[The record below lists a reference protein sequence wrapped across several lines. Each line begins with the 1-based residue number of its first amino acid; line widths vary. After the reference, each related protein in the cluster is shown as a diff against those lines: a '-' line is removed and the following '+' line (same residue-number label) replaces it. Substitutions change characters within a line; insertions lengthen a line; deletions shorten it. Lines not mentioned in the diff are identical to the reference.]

1 MTLGNIDVHERIDM
15 SYRLLAD
22 VRRRR
27 VLYALE
33 ANDAIAVDRLAAALV
48 RSGLAENRER
58 AAASLVHTHLPK
70 LADAGVIEYE
80 REAGIVAADDGAACL
95 EPFLDRAREVEPDA
109 ERWSNPAPCPAS
121 SRSPTD
127 D

>member
-1 MTLGNIDVHERIDM
+1 MTRGNIDAHERIDR
-15 SYRLLAD
+15 SYRLLSD

-27 VLYALE
+27 VLYALQ
-33 ANDAIAVDRLAAALV
+33 ATDAIAVDRLAETLV

-58 AAASLVHTHLPK
+58 AAASLAHTHLPM

-80 REAGIVAADDGAACL
+80 RETGTVAADDGVARL

-109 ERWSNPAPCPAS
+109 EQWSAPESAS
-121 SRSPTD
+121 QELP
-127 D
+127 